1 MFRNVQSNLFRK
13 LYSNCT
19 HLYFNCFFLH
29 FPAENSLFFTF
40 ITFLFLVSVIQYKCE
55 YFLLCSRTSGS
66 SNLKVPFFLVFVLS
80 SFYFH
85 FFLSTLKEVLSRG

>member
-19 HLYFNCFFLH
+19 PPVLQLFFLH

-40 ITFLFLVSVIQYKCE
+40 ITFLFLASVIESKRE

-66 SNLKVPFFLVFVLS
+66 SNLKVPFLFALVLS